1 MTFRA
6 RLTLVATVAVAMAVV
21 LASAV
26 IYVFVRGELRGEV
39 DQGLLTR
46 AESISYDEGIQ
57 FPGGFPVL
65 IVKPPVGEPAGYVQ
79 VLGRDGTIAL
89 PKDEATRLPVTATAL
104 SVASGLQEAAAF
116 EDAHVQGHHV
126 RVLTVPLADGLA
138 VQVARS
144 LSEVD
149 ASLIRLRWILLGV
162 SLGGIALATLLGWMV
177 ARASIRPVRKMSDAT
192 EHVISTGDLTQR
204 IESLGSDEL
213 SRLAAN
219 FNVMLGVLDRS
230 MTTQRQLVSD
240 ASHELRTPI
249 AVVRTNIEVLARGEG
264 LSPEDRAELLA
275 DVVAQLEEL
284 SLLVSDL
291 VELAR
296 DGEPAV
302 EPEAVRFDEV
312 VDRAVARARRLA
324 PRVVFEEDLRPCLV
338 VGVPARLER
347 AVANLLDNAA
357 KWSSPGGLVEVWLQ
371 DGELTVRDHGPGIDP
386 DDMPKIFDRFYRAP
400 SARGLPGSGLGL
412 AIVRAVADSHR
423 GRVAAERPE
432 GGGALL
438 RLTLPVE
445 RGAEVP
451 SRSS

>member
-1 MTFRA
+1 MTFRT
-6 RLTLVATVAVAMAVV
+6 RLTLGATVAVAAAVV

-26 IYVFVRGELRGEV
+26 IYVFIRGELRNEV
-39 DQGLLTR
+39 DQSLLTR
-46 AESISYDEGIQ
+46 VESISYDEGIQ

-65 IVKPPVGEPAGYVQ
+65 IVKPPVGEPSGYVQ
-79 VLGRDGTIAL
+79 VLGSDGTIAL
-89 PKDEATRLPVTATAL
+89 PKGEATRLPVTEMAL
-104 SVASGLQEAAAF
+104 SVAAGHEETPTF
-116 EDAHVQGHHV
+116 EDAVVEGHHV
-126 RVLTVPLADGLA
+126 RVVTVPLAQGLA

-162 SLGGIALATLLGWMV
+162 SLGGIALATLLGWV
-177 ARASIRPVRKMSDAT
+177 VTRASIRPVRRMSDAT

-213 SRLAAN
+213 SRLAAS

-230 MTTQRQLVSD
+230 MKTQRQLVAD

-264 LSPEDRAELLA
+264 LSAEDRQDLLA

-296 DGEPAV
+296 DGEPHESP
-302 EPEAVRFDEV
+302 EPVRFDEIV
-312 VDRAVARARRLA
+312 ERAVARARRLA
-324 PRVVFEEDLRPCLV
+324 PRAVFEEDLHPTLV

-357 KWSSPGGLVEVWLQ
+357 KWSPSGGLIEVRLQ
-371 DGELTVRDHGPGIDP
+371 DGQLTVRDHGPGIDP
-386 DDMPKIFDRFYRAP
+386 DDLPKIFDRFYRAP

-412 AIVRAVADSHR
+412 AIVRAVADSH
-423 GRVAAERPE
+423 GGSVVAERPE

-445 RGAEVP
+445 RGAEVAA
-451 SRSS
+451 R